1 MKVALV
7 ENFGADFVGARLR
20 YALFLKE
27 NGAEVT
33 AIIPQDGCREV
44 IEKQGIRVIEVGA
57 NIRGNGIIN
66 KIKYAIKLRAILR
79 SENFDIV
86 HFYRLQPN
94 IIGTF
99 VAGISTTSKIINHV
113 TGLGVAFTD
122 KSSKNLLLQFLIK
135 FSYKFNNY
143 CFSPYTIFQNK
154 QDTFDLGIHKKTI
167 CIEGSAVNESKF
179 NNEVTKLNREEI
191 LNLKKEIG
199 LPLEGAKVFLFVSRL
214 LKEKGILELI
224 EGFVAA
230 QKEMAVPIYLLLV
243 GWSDE
248 ENPSS
253 VKPEELQELI
263 KGVTNIKFLGKR
275 SDVDLLLALSDVS
288 ILPTYYREGTP
299 RFLLESMAMGK
310 AIITTDMPGCNHL
323 IPSGENG
330 ELIQPKSVG
339 EIKNAI
345 LRILDR
351 DLVNLG
357 IKSSKLYQEKFSE
370 NMVYPAIL
378 DLYKS
383 LIK

>member
-1 MKVALV
+1 MKIALV

-20 YALFLKE
+20 FALFLQK
-27 NGAEVT
+27 NGVDVI
-33 AIIPQDGCREV
+33 AIIPQDGHYE
-44 IEKQGIRVIEVGA
+44 IINNQGIRVIEVGA
-57 NIRGNGIIN
+57 NIRGKGIAN
-66 KIKYAIKLRAILR
+66 KINYAKKLRSILK
-79 SENFDIV
+79 SEKFDIV

-99 VAGISTTSKIINHV
+99 VSGISTTSKIVNHV
-113 TGLGVAFTD
+113 TGLGVAFID

-135 FSYKFNNY
+135 FLYQFNNY

-154 QDTFDLGIHKKTI
+154 QDTYDLGIHKKAI

-179 NNEVTKLNREEI
+179 NKEVTKLKEEEI

-199 LPLEGAKVFLFVSRL
+199 LPVEGAKVFLFVSRL

-230 QKEMAVPIYLLLV
+230 QKETDTPIYLLLV

-253 VKPEELQELI
+253 VKPEELEQLI
-263 KGVTNIKFLGKR
+263 KGDDKIKFLGKR

-299 RFLLESMAMGK
+299 RFLLESMAMGN

-323 IPSGENG
+323 IPTGENG
-330 ELIQPKSVG
+330 ELIQPKSVS
-339 EIKNAI
+339 EVKNAI
-345 LRILDR
+345 LHILDR
-351 DLVNLG
+351 DLIYLG
-357 IKSSKLYQEKFSE
+357 VKSNELYQEKFSE
-370 NMVYPAIL
+370 NKVYPAIL

-383 LIK
+383 LVN

>member
-7 ENFGADFVGARLR
+7 ENFGADFVCARLR
-20 YALFLKE
+20 YAVFLKE
-27 NGAEVT
+27 NGIEVT
-33 AIIPQDGCREV
+33 AIIPQDGCREI
-44 IEKQGIRVIEVGA
+44 IEEKGIRVIEVGA
-57 NIRGNGIIN
+57 NIRGNGISN
-66 KIKYAIKLRAILR
+66 KINYAVKLRSILKR
-79 SENFDIV
+79 EKFDIV

-99 VAGISTTSKIINHV
+99 VAGLCTTSKIVNHV

-135 FSYKFNNY
+135 FLYQFNNH
-143 CFSPYTIFQNK
+143 CFSPATIFQNK
-154 QDTFDLGIHKKTI
+154 QDTFDLGIHKKSI
-167 CIEGSAVNESKF
+167 CIEGSAVDESKF
-179 NNEVTKLNREEI
+179 NNEVAKLRSEEI
-191 LNLKKEIG
+191 LALKKKIG
-199 LPLEGAKVFLFVSRL
+199 IPTEGAKVFLFVSRL

-224 EGFVAA
+224 EGFRVA
-230 QKEMAVPIYLLLV
+230 QKETEAPIYLLLV
-243 GWSDE
+243 GWSDV

-263 KGVTNIKFLGKR
+263 KDNSNIKFLGKR
-275 SDVDLLLALSDVS
+275 SDVDLLLSLSDVS

-323 IPSGENG
+323 IPIGENG
-330 ELIQPKSVG
+330 ELIQPKSVS

-351 DLVNLG
+351 DLIDLG
-357 IKSSKLYQEKFSE
+357 MKSKELYQENFSE
-370 NMVYPAIL
+370 NTVYPAIFK
-378 DLYKS
+378 LYKS
-383 LIK
+383 ILT